1 MAKLTPLK
9 PQEIVRKLRRLGFE
23 GPIPGGK
30 HQRMVRPDTGQIIP
44 IPVHHGRDV
53 GVGLIRRI
61 IQELGINRDEWLR
74 L

>member
-9 PQEIVRKLRRLGFE
+9 PREVVRKLRRLGLQ

-30 HQRMVRPDTGQIIP
+30 HQRMVHPDTGQIIP
-44 IPVHHGRDV
+44 IPMHQGCDI
-53 GVGLIRRI
+53 GVGLIREI
-61 IQELGINRDEWLR
+61 IRELGIGREEWMR